1 MSAIRSDQRCWIH
14 EEREAAA
21 RCLACSRFFCR
32 ECVTEHAGQMMC
44 AECVAR
50 AASPRQSSDRSRA
63 LWIKLAWTAL
73 ALAGV
78 FVTWLVFY
86 YLGQGLAQMPSDF
99 HI

>member
-1 MSAIRSDQRCWIH
+1 MSVRLADQRCWIH

-21 RCLACSRFFCR
+21 RCLPCRRFFCR
-32 ECVTEHAGQMMC
+32 ECITEHAGEMIC

-50 AASPRQSSDRSRA
+50 NASPRRASERSRS
-63 LWIKLAWTAL
+63 IRWTAL

-78 FVTWLVFY
+78 FVAWLVFY
-86 YLGQGLAQMPSDF
+86 YLGQGLAQVPSDF